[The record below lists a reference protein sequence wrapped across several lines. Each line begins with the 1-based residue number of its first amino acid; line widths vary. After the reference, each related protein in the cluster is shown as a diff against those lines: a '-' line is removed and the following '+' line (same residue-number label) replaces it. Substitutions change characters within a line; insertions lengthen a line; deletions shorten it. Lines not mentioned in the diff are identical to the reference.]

1 METLGKNGPF
11 QLPVGA
17 LIEVRVRAKNKQGTY
32 GDWSDTNLKGVKVR
46 ARDTFLK
53 ARPVTAPVRQRQD
66 ERNIE
71 NDN

>member
-11 QLPVGA
+11 QLPIGA
-17 LIEVRVRAKNKQGTY
+17 LIQVRVRAKNKEGNY
-32 GDWSDTNLKGVKVR
+32 SDWSDTNLYGVKVR
-46 ARDTFLK
+46 SRGGSSLK
-53 ARPVTAPVRQRQD
+53 ARPVTAPVRQS